1 MPASTARLV
10 SSILSA
16 KVINALAAGR
26 DTHHVPYRD
35 SALTKV
41 SLALALALAMALA
54 LTTLTL

>member
-1 MPASTARLV
+1 V

-26 DTHHVPYRD
+26 DTHVPYRD

>member
-1 MPASTARLV
+1 LPASTARLV

-26 DTHHVPYRD
+26 DTHVPYRD